1 MMREVTTPGRRRR
14 DRLVAFASRG
24 NECPGS
30 VHDPLHRLGLPGWAW
45 RLLTWTLVAVDLTA
59 LTRTRWAYAGFFLI
73 FPMLWL
79 VHTRLWAAVL
89 ANLLFGAG
97 FAGVLFVQGL
107 EEWWVGPLVTI
118 LCSLIGGIWMTR
130 IQMARADLMAA
141 LDAKDRAMEA
151 LVRTRGELAAA
162 EHAAGAAAERERWA
176 REVHDTL
183 AQGFVSVVAL
193 SQAARAELDEPEQEG
208 APALHERLAQIEEV
222 SRDNLTEARALV
234 TGRGPSALRCGGLD
248 AALRRLARAQGCR
261 GVEVSLR
268 APAPADLPPALQVV
282 VLRLV
287 QEALSNVVRHARAE
301 RADVLVSA
309 HDGELVVVVGDDG
322 VGADG
327 APEGTGMTGMRSR
340 VESLGGT
347 LAVAPLRANGPGGR
361 NGTVIEARMPL

>member
-14 DRLVAFASRG
+14 GRLVAFASRG

-89 ANLLFGAG
+89 ANLFFGAG

-151 LVRTRGELAAA
+151 LVWTRGELAAA

-193 SQAARAELDEPEQEG
+193 SQAARAELEAAGEG
-208 APALHERLAQIEEV
+208 PHPVLHGRLAQIEETA
-222 SRDNLTEARALV
+222 RDNLIEARALV
-234 TGRGPSALRCGGLD
+234 TGRAPSALHSGGLE
-248 AALRRLARAQGCR
+248 AVLQRLVGAQGHH
-261 GVEVSLR
+261 GVEASLS
-268 APAPADLPPALQVV
+268 AGPPADLTPGLQVV

-301 RADVLVSA
+301 HAEVLVSPD
-309 HDGELVVVVGDDG
+309 DGELVVTVKDDG
-322 VGADG
+322 VGVGG
-327 APEGTGMTGMRSR
+327 APEGTGMTGMRAR

-347 LAVAPLRANGPGGR
+347 LSVVPLRASDAHGR
-361 NGTVIEARMPL
+361 VGTVIEARMPL

>member
-176 REVHDTL
+176 REVHDIL

-193 SQAARAELDEPEQEG
+193 SQAARA
-208 APALHERLAQIEEV
+208 
-222 SRDNLTEARALV
+222 
-234 TGRGPSALRCGGLD
+234 
-248 AALRRLARAQGCR
+248 
-261 GVEVSLR
+261 
-268 APAPADLPPALQVV
+268 
-282 VLRLV
+282 
-287 QEALSNVVRHARAE
+287 
-301 RADVLVSA
+301 
-309 HDGELVVVVGDDG
+309 
-322 VGADG
+322 
-327 APEGTGMTGMRSR
+327 
-340 VESLGGT
+340 
-347 LAVAPLRANGPGGR
+347 
-361 NGTVIEARMPL
+361 